1 MYERHVKLR
10 GKTKNELSQSSYVE
24 RILETSQMSNCN
36 PTSTP
41 MESNL
46 TLSPANVVMNLPE
59 YRSIVGAVLYL
70 ARLTRPDVLPSVS
83 ILSRYLHCPGSDH
96 ITAAKRILRYL
107 RSSKSFG
114 SIFTGKSLKSQ
125 LHLSAYV
132 DSNWANDLHDRK
144 STSGFAIYL
153 NDNLLSFKSTKQKI
167 VALSSTEAEYIA
179 ISTVTT
185 KILWLLQLFDH
196 LQITIQK
203 PIPIHVDNNGAIK
216 LASNNHSIGERSKHI
231 DLRYHHIKDL
241 ISNGTVELQYIPTS
255 ENIADMFTKAL
266 PKPAFLKYRSSLQ
279 VVQLEGAC

>member
-1 MYERHVKLR
+1 
-10 GKTKNELSQSSYVE
+10 
-24 RILETSQMSNCN
+24 MSNCN

-41 MESNL
+41 IKSNL
-46 TLSPANVVMNLPE
+46 TLSPANVVMNQPE

-83 ILSRYLHCPGSDH
+83 ILS
-96 ITAAKRILRYL
+96 RYL

-231 DLRYHHIKDL
+231 DL
-241 ISNGTVELQYIPTS
+241 
-255 ENIADMFTKAL
+255 
-266 PKPAFLKYRSSLQ
+266 
-279 VVQLEGAC
+279 